1 MAPKGHRSGS
11 TGRLGARSNSATK
24 ITSNLQF
31 TQKDLA
37 PSKHSDKQK
46 KAVGHANDKTPLARV
61 NSSNRLPSRDHLQP
75 LKRGVS
81 TQRVNNGKPR
91 AGFTIASKDDEEDE
105 DDWVSSESGAVTP
118 NNHDSDSETASEAD
132 ATTHAHYTPNQQ
144 FDNDKVVNLQR
155 VETARPNE
163 FAPSTLRDESH
174 MQPPAQAVTPILTY
188 QAPTPAVPQL
198 SPAPEIH
205 PTDVNQL
212 QSQLRRMELDST
224 KETRTDPPSF
234 PQSPRPSSHSTRR
247 SSRPASTYSQ
257 SGKPEQLRPHP
268 LIRGQSTGHVNIGRQ
283 GSLTPLTAV
292 TGGAAPPQL
301 STSPASSVHE
311 YLTASP
317 TSTATAPSFVD
328 DPVGFRQDR
337 RSSVSSAR
345 SIATL
350 PGQVFPT
357 GNAAFDRARATS
369 LLPSSGSSAA
379 LSALTHLP
387 AATRP
392 PSPQAVVFFPPVN
405 PHANIDAIHPLLPG
419 PYLANHLTVLARRNP
434 LRESYDRVVRAK
446 AEVSRQAQ

>member
-37 PSKHSDKQK
+37 PRHRS
-46 KAVGHANDKTPLARV
+46 PRV

-144 FDNDKVVNLQR
+144 Q
-155 VETARPNE
+155 ARPNE
-163 FAPSTLRDESH
+163 FAPSTLRDESY
-174 MQPPAQAVTPILTY
+174 MQPPAPQAVTPILTY
-188 QAPTPAVPQL
+188 QAPTPAVQQL

-379 LSALTHLP
+379 FCCLLSLP
-387 AATRP
+387 SILMLISMP
-392 PSPQAVVFFPPVN
+392 
-405 PHANIDAIHPLLPG
+405 IHPLLPG